1 MKTTHRQSFEGA
13 DSNGLATYL
22 QSTAEREKSELTRRL
37 HDDLGGLMVAAL
49 MDVAWTQ
56 TQFPEIAPQAADKL
70 RRARQY
76 LSAAID
82 LSRQLIEGLR
92 PTLLD
97 NVGLFAALRWQM
109 KQVCTAA
116 GVGYSDRYPAHEPRF
131 PPSVAIGLFRFAQE
145 ALLLVDGS
153 GLAAFI
159 ALDVAIHDATVSVD
173 LAYEGAANTA
183 AGRRDD
189 PILASMRN
197 RIHDLGG
204 AMALTIY
211 PGNRWTVRA
220 TVPFEAAPAEPA
232 Q

>member
-1 MKTTHRQSFEGA
+1 MTTVKRQSIEGA
-13 DSNGLATYL
+13 DSNRLATYL

-56 TQFPEIAPQAADKL
+56 TQFPEMTIEATEKL
-70 RRARQY
+70 QRAGKY

-82 LSRQLIEGLR
+82 LSRQLIEDLR

-109 KQVCTAA
+109 KHVCAAA
-116 GVGYSDRYPAHEPRF
+116 GVKYSEHYPANEPRF

-145 ALLLVDGS
+145 ALQLMDG
-153 GLAAFI
+153 GDLATFI
-159 ALDVAIHDATVSVD
+159 ALNVAIHDSMISVD
-173 LAYEGAANTA
+173 IAYEGLANAIT
-183 AGRRDD
+183 GRRDG
-189 PILASMRN
+189 PVLASMKN
-197 RIHDLGG
+197 RIRELGG
-204 AMALTIY
+204 TLALIIC
-211 PGNRWTVRA
+211 PDNRWTVRA
-220 TVPFEAAPAEPA
+220 SVPFEPAPGPT